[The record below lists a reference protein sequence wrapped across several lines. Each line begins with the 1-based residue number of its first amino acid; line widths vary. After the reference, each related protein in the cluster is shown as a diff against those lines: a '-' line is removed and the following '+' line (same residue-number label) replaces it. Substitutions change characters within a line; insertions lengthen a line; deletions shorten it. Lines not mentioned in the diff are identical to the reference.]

1 MPRGVCVYGR
11 TPLMLTRNCPV
22 KNGKSCKECGRQSG
36 LTDRKG
42 IFFPVLCENG
52 FSEIFNSRPT
62 YLGDRLSEIRNVDFH
77 LYDFTTESKTE
88 CAAVLRAYAV
98 GETPVGEYTRGLF
111 YRGVE

>member
-1 MPRGVCVYGR
+1 
-11 TPLMLTRNCPV
+11 MLFR
-22 KNGKSCKECGRQSG
+22 SQSG

-62 YLGDRLSEIRNVDFH
+62 YMGDRLSELCRVDFH

-88 CAAVLRAYAV
+88 CAEILRAYAA
-98 GETPVGEYTRGLF
+98 GKAPVGEYTRGLF